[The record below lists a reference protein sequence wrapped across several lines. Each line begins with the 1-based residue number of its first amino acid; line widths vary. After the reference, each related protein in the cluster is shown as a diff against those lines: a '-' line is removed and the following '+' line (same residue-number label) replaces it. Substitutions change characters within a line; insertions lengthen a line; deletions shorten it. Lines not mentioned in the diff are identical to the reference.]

1 MRGSPTE
8 SHPWARLVTGKPDGP
23 DVLRMSRSNRT
34 RVTRCAR
41 YITGWQY
48 SEGDGDSTTV
58 QVTAVTPS
66 PGSNALS
73 IL

>member
-23 DVLRMSRSNRT
+23 GVLRMSRSYRGRATRT
-34 RVTRCAR
+34 DR

-48 SEGDGDSTTV
+48 SEGDSNSTTV
-58 QVTAVTPS
+58 RVAAATPGLDS
-66 PGSNALS
+66 IALS
-73 IL
+73 TL

>member
-8 SHPWARLVTGKPDGP
+8 SHPWARLVTGRPDGP
-23 DVLRMSRSNRT
+23 DVLRMSRSCRE
-34 RVTRCAR
+34 RATRCAR

-48 SEGDGDSTTV
+48 SEGDGNSTTV
-58 QVTAVTPS
+58 QAPAVTPS
-66 PGSNALS
+66 PDSIALS